1 MGRTEREMG
10 SHWAIIR
17 LRNAFF
23 FFLFLMTQK
32 FWILAHRFF
41 IIYFQYFY
49 QRYVFVLGLCSLL
62 LSKSSSGALSRI
74 RGRVRLS
81 PSPHSLPPP
90 WASFPLRT
98 EQQAKPSKLHPA
110 PGASKCGW
118 ESLRE
123 QQVRGLKSCSVHRH
137 SRRGVGV
144 RKAREILWRGRDAR
158 SHAPEPSAPR
168 ARTRPPRFAHVSS
181 TRPEE
186 KAGQLTHRT

>member
-1 MGRTEREMG
+1 
-10 SHWAIIR
+10 
-17 LRNAFF
+17 
-23 FFLFLMTQK
+23 MTRK

-81 PSPHSLPPP
+81 PSPYSLPPP
-90 WASFPLRT
+90 WASFPLRI
-98 EQQAKPSKLHPA
+98 ELQAKPSKLHPA

-123 QQVRGLKSCSVHRH
+123 QQVSGLKSCSVHRH
-137 SRRGVGV
+137 SRQGGG
-144 RKAREILWRGRDAR
+144 KESEGNPLERERCKVPRTRAFGTTSTNSPPSICPRLIYPPWRESRTTDTSHLAR
-158 SHAPEPSAPR
+158 SPGRSGR
-168 ARTRPPRFAHVSS
+168 A
-181 TRPEE
+181 
-186 KAGQLTHRT
+186 